1 MVGLAPKLKRDGLP
15 GPWNESRASELLE
28 QEGNRVVWRSVWR
41 FSASFRM
48 ILEPSFDLLL
58 SEKE

>member
-28 QEGNRVVWRSVWR
+28 QEGNRVVWR